1 MRKLKRKLNVLLVL
15 LLLITNVKAASV
27 YANYSKATK
36 NTDNYITKFSKYKLF
51 IDSTNKYLYN
61 GSTLSVKSGFNEG
74 GFLNTYEFNST
85 IIKNDS
91 YLITGARYFTMT

>member
-1 MRKLKRKLNVLLVL
+1 MKKLKRQLNILLVL

-61 GSTLSVKSGFNEG
+61 GSTSSVKSGFNEG
-74 GFLNTYEFNST
+74 GFLNTYEFN
-85 IIKNDS
+85 
-91 YLITGARYFTMT
+91 L